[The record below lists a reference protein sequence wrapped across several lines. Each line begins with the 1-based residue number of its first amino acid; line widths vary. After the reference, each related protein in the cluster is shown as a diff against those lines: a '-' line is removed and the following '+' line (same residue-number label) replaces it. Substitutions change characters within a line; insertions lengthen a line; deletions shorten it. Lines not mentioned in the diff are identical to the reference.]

1 MKSNLLLDFNT
12 SPFYLLNIYKSQP
25 MKKLIERIRDIPLEN
40 SIFYI
45 YGDKGTEKD
54 YILKMILSRIPNHN
68 LIKIPD
74 NLNRK
79 NLKKEN
85 VVFLI
90 DDIEKLEISVLQS
103 NEKIINCIIFLE
115 NLDYDILFSQG
126 RIDLDKHNFLRKAQK
141 IYIPP
146 LIARKQDIVP
156 IANMLL
162 QEISSF
168 LNIPL
173 KELSKDAKEAITE
186 YSWPENFYQLKKCLI
201 KSCLNSKHKKLS
213 TKDLFS
219 DFNDKLSIKSFLDSK
234 IGNFLSDFCR
244 IENSNLYDTII
255 QEVEKALFSLV
266 LSETGNNQLK
276 AAKILGIN
284 RNTFSKK
291 LKNYN
296 LI

>member
-1 MKSNLLLDFNT
+1 MISNLLDFHI
-12 SPFYLLNIYKSQP
+12 SPFFLLNVYKSQP
-25 MKKLIERIRDIPLEN
+25 MKEVLEKIRNAPLEN

-45 YGDKGTEKD
+45 YGEKGTEKN
-54 YILKMILSRIPNHN
+54 YVLKIILSRMSNYN
-68 LIKIPD
+68 LIRIPD
-74 NLNRK
+74 DLNRK
-79 NLKKEN
+79 FSKKEN
-85 VVFLI
+85 AVCLI
-90 DDIEKLEISVLQS
+90 EDIEKLDISILQS
-103 NEKIINCIIFLE
+103 NEQTINCIIFLE
-115 NLDYDILFSQG
+115 NLDYDILFTEG
-126 RIDLDKHNFLRKAQK
+126 KIDFDKHNFLRKAHK

-146 LIARKQDIVP
+146 LSARKQDIVP

-162 QEISSF
+162 QEISAF

-186 YSWPENFYQLKKCLI
+186 YSWPENFYQLKQCLT
-201 KSCLNSKHKKLS
+201 KSCLTSKHKKLS
-213 TKDLFS
+213 TKDLFGE
-219 DFNDKLSIKSFLDSK
+219 FNDKFSIKNFLDSK
-234 IGNFLSDFCR
+234 IGNFLGDFCR

-284 RNTFSKK
+284 RNTLSKK